1 LVKEET
7 DWDTIKVVI
16 NNCEVEEIMQAY
28 FLDVTARFKDGQ
40 EFKAVE
46 SKIDEIINI
55 AVEASEKCGDIIMA
69 TE

>member
-1 LVKEET
+1 
-7 DWDTIKVVI
+7 
-16 NNCEVEEIMQAY
+16 MQAY